1 MLRNALKVAAGLLV
15 LAIVAGLGFLWIA
28 PPNLLKVGTNYSAK
42 IVCSNVFIAGRSP
55 DEVLAED
62 VQAPGHP
69 LLRQVSVTVDEQ
81 TQTVQAHMFR
91 FFAPATAQYRDGLGC
106 TNLQHAALSDAT
118 LAPLAPLSDATWPTG
133 NRVAPAQV
141 PQVQQILSDE
151 TLLGEGYRA
160 VVVVRDGRIIGEAY
174 AEGFDAATP
183 LLGWSMTKTVT
194 AGLIG
199 SLIQDGRMS
208 VTDTLTDSFPDWA
221 KDGRKD
227 ITVADMLA
235 MSSGLDW
242 NEEYGNVSDVTRML
256 YLQDDMAGFASAR
269 PLGSSVG
276 DRFSY
281 SSGTSTMLSRVWQDK
296 AGEGAL
302 TYPQEALFGPL
313 GMTSAILETDAD
325 DTFVGSS
332 YMYATARDWARFGQ
346 LLLQK
351 GMWDGNRILPAGFT
365 DWMFEPTET
374 SGGTY
379 ARGHLWV
386 ESPGDLP
393 PYEDAVWLQGHDGQF
408 IGIFPS
414 QNMVVVRMGLTPS
427 RLGYSSLPLSKAL
440 IETVQD

>member
-1 MLRNALKVAAGLLV
+1 MLRKALKVTAGLLV
-15 LAIVAGLGFLWIA
+15 FAVVAALGFLWIA

-42 IVCSNVFIAGRSP
+42 IVCSNVFIAGRNP

-69 LLRQVSVTVDEQ
+69 LLRQVSVEVDEEAR
-81 TQTVQAHMFR
+81 TVQARMFR

-118 LAPLAPLSDATWPTG
+118 LTPLAPLSDAAWPTG
-133 NRVAPAQV
+133 DRVPPAQT

-160 VVVVRDGRIIGEAY
+160 VVVVKDGRIIGETY

-199 SLIQDGRMS
+199 ALIQDGRMS

-242 NEEYGNVSDVTRML
+242 NEEYGNVSDVTGCSTCRTIWRAL
-256 YLQDDMAGFASAR
+256 PRPAR
-269 PLGSSVG
+269 WGPGSVTG
-276 DRFSY
+276 
-281 SSGTSTMLSRVWQDK
+281 
-296 AGEGAL
+296 
-302 TYPQEALFGPL
+302 
-313 GMTSAILETDAD
+313 SAIRRALRPFCRVSGRTRRE
-325 DTFVGSS
+325 
-332 YMYATARDWARFGQ
+332 
-346 LLLQK
+346 K
-351 GMWDGNRILPAGFT
+351 GR
-365 DWMFEPTET
+365 
-374 SGGTY
+374 
-379 ARGHLWV
+379 
-386 ESPGDLP
+386 
-393 PYEDAVWLQGHDGQF
+393 
-408 IGIFPS
+408 
-414 QNMVVVRMGLTPS
+414 
-427 RLGYSSLPLSKAL
+427 
-440 IETVQD
+440 